1 MAHPPPPHAPL
12 TKSRPLDPFRRAVLR
27 GLGVLLP
34 PLLTIVIFLWVG
46 NTVARYVLT
55 PLEDCTRYVLVE
67 YTSDIRAENEFTNP
81 PKIAGEAVKSSD
93 DILFRRTGDGLY
105 IPDSVYAAASNTS
118 VQSDLK
124 QASAKE
130 FYTQYVNEVW
140 LQPWLVI
147 PIFLAVFLLLLYAF
161 GKFLAAGIG
170 RFFWGQIESLITRV
184 PLVSNVY
191 TSVKQVTDFLFT
203 DPDLDI
209 TRVVAV
215 EYPRKGIWTIA
226 FVTGESM
233 LDIESA
239 ANEPVQSVLI
249 PTSPM
254 PFTGF
259 TITVKKSE
267 SIDLNITIDQ
277 AFQFIVSCGVVIPPQ
292 QQRPEGHAL
301 RFRSRVRPPE
311 SVSDSSVASGMSLPP
326 SAGVA
331 HQNGHDT
338 NNQDTV
344 ENRAEEPSS
353 SGDDGK
359 TEGPAKEE

>member
-1 MAHPPPPHAPL
+1 MAHPPPTHVPSP
-12 TKSRPLDPFRRAVLR
+12 KSRPLDPFRRAVLR

-55 PLEDCTRYVLVE
+55 PLEDYTRLVLVE
-67 YTSDIRAENEFTNP
+67 YTSDIRVANEFTDP
-81 PKIAGEAVKSSD
+81 PTATGEVIKSED
-93 DILFRRTGDGLY
+93 DLLFRRTPDGLF
-105 IPDSVYAAASNTS
+105 IPDNVYAIAESTLASDDS
-118 VQSDLK
+118 PLD
-124 QASAKE
+124 SARGY
-130 FYTQYVNEVW
+130 YTRYVNEVW
-140 LQPWLVI
+140 LQPWLVV
-147 PIFLAVFLLLLYAF
+147 PIFLAVFLLLLYTF

-170 RFFWGQIESLITRV
+170 RFFWAQFESLITRV

-191 TSVKQVTDFLFT
+191 SSVKQVTDFLFT

-215 EYPRKGIWTIA
+215 EYPRKGIWTVA

-267 SIDLNITIDQ
+267 SIDLNISIDQ

-292 QQRPEGHAL
+292 QLRPEGHVHKVRLQQAL
-301 RFRSRVRPPE
+301 QEGLSDAAHAAGRGMPPIKGVMHVNGDEKQDSDPASAE
-311 SVSDSSVASGMSLPP
+311 SSETNDPK
-326 SAGVA
+326 
-331 HQNGHDT
+331 DT
-338 NNQDTV
+338 ADN
-344 ENRAEEPSS
+344 
-353 SGDDGK
+353 
-359 TEGPAKEE
+359 